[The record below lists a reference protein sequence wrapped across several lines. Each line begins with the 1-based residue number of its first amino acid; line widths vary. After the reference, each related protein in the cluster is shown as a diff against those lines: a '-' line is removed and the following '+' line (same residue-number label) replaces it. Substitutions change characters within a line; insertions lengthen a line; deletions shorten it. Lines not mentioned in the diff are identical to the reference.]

1 MKILNYIH
9 ELKDNDLMSDCLRA
23 VVAGLQTKAEVYVA
37 TRKDDVRKMLD
48 EHHPDIIHIHGAWD
62 YNAYKLMLSVQK
74 QGYAVVLSPQF
85 ELGIYSMRHEQ
96 KLRKKVET
104 IHYQKWM
111 VQHAEALIAVSDEE
125 KNELLALGWQK
136 RIDVAQSSVLDN
148 SVTLDTQCSL
158 LLKIYAKVI
167 DSRYRKLMSDS
178 EKEAVSSLIH
188 VGMAHDETMPLL
200 DSERILTLRNL
211 RPEQWRRILLFG
223 DDEDIRGIISAG
235 AQKMQ
240 IEIPSI
246 DTSKI
251 WRYPV
256 EKPKVK
262 GLLPDKKLNS
272 GSRLSEKKINNTI
285 DGDSEELRQI
295 TIMLVNARTLLRSG
309 QMSVRHL
316 ADLYEVIKYLDY
328 DEDRLVTITK
338 ELKMRKFLRRILQVL
353 DDKVYLEEGFQ
364 PDGPVNDR
372 TTRKIESRIFS
383 T

>member
-1 MKILNYIH
+1 
-9 ELKDNDLMSDCLRA
+9 
-23 VVAGLQTKAEVYVA
+23 
-37 TRKDDVRKMLD
+37 
-48 EHHPDIIHIHGAWD
+48 
-62 YNAYKLMLSVQK
+62 
-74 QGYAVVLSPQF
+74 
-85 ELGIYSMRHEQ
+85 
-96 KLRKKVET
+96 
-104 IHYQKWM
+104 M

-240 IEIPSI
+240 IEIPFYRHFKNLALSRGETESQR
-246 DTSKI
+246 TS
-251 WRYPV
+251 
-256 EKPKVK
+256 
-262 GLLPDKKLNS
+262 
-272 GSRLSEKKINNTI
+272 SRQKAQQ
-285 DGDSEELRQI
+285 R
-295 TIMLVNARTLLRSG
+295 
-309 QMSVRHL
+309 
-316 ADLYEVIKYLDY
+316 
-328 DEDRLVTITK
+328 
-338 ELKMRKFLRRILQVL
+338 
-353 DDKVYLEEGFQ
+353 
-364 PDGPVNDR
+364 
-372 TTRKIESRIFS
+372 
-383 T
+383 